1 MNEISEVQITII
13 KPNNGLVGFA
23 SLLLDR
29 KLYLSSI
36 GIHQKLDGSGYRL
49 TYPNRK
55 VGMQSLD
62 VYHPVNRELGLAIE
76 TAVISRFKEVMSKN
90 DRHNSVS
97 DS

>member
-1 MNEISEVQITII
+1 MSEISEVQVSVI

-23 SLLLDR
+23 SLLLDG

-55 VGMQSLD
+55 VGIQSLD
-62 VYHPVNRELGLAIE
+62 VYHPVNRELSLAIE
-76 TAVISRFKEVMSKN
+76 QAVIGRFKEVMSKN
-90 DRHNSVS
+90 DRHNQFSA
-97 DS
+97 D